1 MDNVCVQLAPADS
14 LCQTIYHG
22 DFPLLSSEDEDN
34 DGSKRELKIFVKN
47 HNLNLSKVIERIS
60 GFS

>member
-34 DGSKRELKIFVKN
+34 DSLKRELKIFVKN
-47 HNLNLSKVIERIS
+47 HNLNLSK
-60 GFS
+60 